1 MPAIHRFAVIVALLC
16 CSVSPVRPVLAQG
29 LPSPPVVID
38 VPVKLKTANVVFN
51 NELAHFSGD
60 LPTSLKLMRILHDNL
75 LRYGAKF
82 DMVGVFHG
90 DATYLLLNDKAYN
103 DCRGVTTGNPY
114 KMLLKALTDDGVR
127 IEVCA
132 VALEAGHWSNADLL
146 PAVKVNTGGLMRII
160 ELTQKGYVQIQP

>member
-1 MPAIHRFAVIVALLC
+1 MPTIRPLALIAALLFC
-16 CSVSPVRPVLAQG
+16 LLSPAPPVMAQG
-29 LPSPPVVID
+29 APSSVVID

-51 NELAHFSGD
+51 NEMAHFTGD
-60 LPTSLKLMRILHDNL
+60 LPTSFKLMRLLHDNL
-75 LRYGAKF
+75 LKYGTKF

-90 DATYLLLNDKAYN
+90 EATYLLLNDKAYN
-103 DCRGVTTGNPY
+103 ACRGVTTGNPY
-114 KMLLKALTDDGVR
+114 KELLRALVADGVK

-132 VALEAGHWSNADLL
+132 VALEAGNWTNADLL